1 MNKKFNVPS
10 DIDFLRIL
18 WCDNANI
25 IRAKALYKNS
35 LKNSD
40 FYLGISEAQQA
51 ISTMGT
57 VVNESGLIPVG
68 EVQLQGD
75 PKTFTSLSY
84 ASGYGYMMGDML
96 KDGKT
101 WEYCPRGFLEKIT
114 QKASEMGFS
123 VKASFEN
130 EFYLLKRDDD
140 GIVPSD
146 NTPFASAHAMDINQ
160 EVIHDIVKALNQQG
174 MEVQQ
179 YYPESGSGQ
188 QEITIKYTDA
198 KRACDNQIRF
208 RETVKGIAIKHGF
221 IASFLPKIFP
231 DQTGSGC
238 HLHMSLWKDDENILT
253 DPDSQYGISKMGE
266 HFIAGI
272 LKHLPALMAVTTP
285 IPNSYRRIMP
295 HSWTGAYQC
304 WGLDNREVAIRVI
317 REPDRKIEN
326 FELKTV
332 DASSNPYIA
341 LGVVMAAGIAGI
353 KEEMTLGNPV
363 QEDPAYLAEDQLE
376 KHKINKLPS
385 NLSEAIAEFKDD
397 KIIQDAMG
405 EKLSKAYIAVKK
417 ADLKELSELT
427 LEDEVDLLLE
437 TY

>member
-1 MNKKFNVPS
+1 
-10 DIDFLRIL
+10 
-18 WCDNANI
+18 
-25 IRAKALYKNS
+25 
-35 LKNSD
+35 
-40 FYLGISEAQQA
+40 
-51 ISTMGT
+51 
-57 VVNESGLIPVG
+57 
-68 EVQLQGD
+68 
-75 PKTFTSLSY
+75 
-84 ASGYGYMMGDML
+84 
-96 KDGKT
+96 
-101 WEYCPRGFLEKIT
+101 
-114 QKASEMGFS
+114 
-123 VKASFEN
+123 
-130 EFYLLKRDDD
+130 
-140 GIVPSD
+140 
-146 NTPFASAHAMDINQ
+146 
-160 EVIHDIVKALNQQG
+160 
-174 MEVQQ
+174 
-179 YYPESGSGQ
+179 
-188 QEITIKYTDA
+188 
-198 KRACDNQIRF
+198 
-208 RETVKGIAIKHGF
+208 
-221 IASFLPKIFP
+221 
-231 DQTGSGC
+231 
-238 HLHMSLWKDDENILT
+238 MSLWKDDENILT